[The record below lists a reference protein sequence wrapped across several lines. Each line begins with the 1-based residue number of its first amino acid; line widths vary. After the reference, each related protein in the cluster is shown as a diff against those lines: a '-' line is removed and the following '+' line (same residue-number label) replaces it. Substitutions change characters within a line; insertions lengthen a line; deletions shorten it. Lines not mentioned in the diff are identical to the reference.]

1 MLSKMNLYA
10 TDADL
15 AENQTQDFGGLG
27 EHGYFT
33 ASQFYELWEW
43 VEKRIQNEIKISIV
57 GSFGKTGLG
66 FQIKGNIIPQ
76 RHSLER
82 RSIIILTSNFNTLDS
97 SSKVPYILEFH
108 GKSVKG
114 IKLTGRKERL
124 VIISYIVEN
133 TFQKPKKKIRAF
145 SKRSL
150 FKAFEYQDRYL
161 MDWHI
166 RMYAIGKI
174 MEVGIPRY
182 AIIEG
187 MVVSRKKYRKKI
199 HLKEFHLHSDILRT
213 GEDTELPFKKSELS
227 IYLRKMRTRDYEYHY
242 FEPELVVVVLEKSRL
257 IKQNIIS
264 VRSLTIQF
272 GKRVIIDKAS
282 FDIRH
287 GSIIG
292 IIGESGAGKS
302 TTVKAMLAQ
311 VKYKGEISIMG
322 INAQETKRIAPHIG
336 FVPQDL
342 TMIYHEFN
350 AFENM
355 VHFGTQY
362 NLEEREI
369 TQKAKNILKD
379 LNMSEYMDKPVDELS
394 GGQKRRVSIAVALVH
409 DPTILILDEPTSG
422 LDPMTRFSLWRF
434 LDRINKL
441 YGITLIV
448 ISHYLD
454 EIEYSDKS
462 AIYLKG
468 IGFFDYESPEE
479 LKKKLP
485 GGGMALEITLKHIDI
500 SANSILEDIPHVE
513 AVIQRGVRLRV
524 LSNIHTEE
532 LKIIVER
539 KLKQEG
545 IAVYSLTAEIEVDMM
560 DYFTYFSRKLG
571 SGKLLGEDNE
581 KTKKKRKDSK
591 KKKFSD
597 AQNQNKEEE
606 PNED

>member
-1 MLSKMNLYA
+1 MLFKMNLYA

-15 AENQTQDFGGLG
+15 TGNNNQDFGGLG

-33 ASQFYELWEW
+33 ASQFEELWEW
-43 VEKRIQNEIKISIV
+43 VDKRIQNMLNISII
-57 GSFGKTGLG
+57 GTYGKTGMG
-66 FQIKGNIIPQ
+66 FQLKGRIIPQ

-82 RSIIILTSNFNTLDS
+82 KSLIILSSNFETSDS
-97 SSKVPYILEFH
+97 SSSIPYILEIH

-114 IKLTGRKERL
+114 LKIQGRKEKL
-124 VIISYIVEN
+124 LIINYVVEN
-133 TFQKPKKKIRAF
+133 TFQKPKKKMRAF
-145 SKRSL
+145 SKRYL
-150 FKAFEYQDRYL
+150 FRAFEYQDRYL
-161 MDWHI
+161 VDWHI
-166 RMYAIGKI
+166 RMVAIGKI
-174 MEVGIPRY
+174 MEVGIPQY
-182 AIIEG
+182 SIIDG
-187 MVVSRKKYRKKI
+187 MVVSRKKYKKKI
-199 HLKEFHLHSDILRT
+199 HLKDFHLHSDFLRT
-213 GEDTELPFKKSELS
+213 GDDSELPFKKAELS

-264 VRSLTIQF
+264 VRNLTVKF

-302 TTVKAMLAQ
+302 TTVKSMLAQ
-311 VKYKGEISIMG
+311 VPYKGEISIMG

-362 NLEEREI
+362 NLEEQEI

-379 LNMSEYMDKPVDELS
+379 LNMSRYMEKPVEELS

-468 IGFFDYESPEE
+468 IGFFDYDSPEG

-485 GGGMALEITLKHIDI
+485 GGGMALEITLMDIDLR
-500 SANSILEDIPHVE
+500 ANEILEKIPHVE

-532 LKIIVER
+532 MKIIVER
-539 KLKQEG
+539 HLREAG

-571 SGKLLGEDNE
+571 SGKNMIETNE
-581 KTKKKRKDSK
+581 K
-591 KKKFSD
+591 
-597 AQNQNKEEE
+597 NKQKHINSELEHKNSQKQIDEENPDE
-606 PNED
+606 I

>member
-1 MLSKMNLYA
+1 MNLYA

-15 AENQTQDFGGLG
+15 TGNNNQDFGGLG

-33 ASQFYELWEW
+33 ASQFEELWEW
-43 VEKRIQNEIKISIV
+43 VDKRIQNMLNISII
-57 GSFGKTGLG
+57 GTYGKTGMG
-66 FQIKGNIIPQ
+66 FQLKGRIIPQ

-82 RSIIILTSNFNTLDS
+82 KSLIILSSNFETSDS
-97 SSKVPYILEFH
+97 SSSIPYILEIH

-114 IKLTGRKERL
+114 LKIQGRKEKL
-124 VIISYIVEN
+124 LIINYVVEN
-133 TFQKPKKKIRAF
+133 TFQKPKKKMRAF
-145 SKRSL
+145 SKRYL
-150 FKAFEYQDRYL
+150 FRAFEYQDRYL
-161 MDWHI
+161 VDWHI
-166 RMYAIGKI
+166 RMVAIGKI
-174 MEVGIPRY
+174 MEVGIPQY
-182 AIIEG
+182 SIIDG
-187 MVVSRKKYRKKI
+187 MVVSRKKYKKKI
-199 HLKEFHLHSDILRT
+199 HLKDFHLHSDFLRT
-213 GEDTELPFKKSELS
+213 GDDSELPFKKAELS

-264 VRSLTIQF
+264 VRNLTVKF

-302 TTVKAMLAQ
+302 TTVKSMLAQ
-311 VKYKGEISIMG
+311 VPYKGEISIMG

-362 NLEEREI
+362 NLEEQEI

-379 LNMSEYMDKPVDELS
+379 LNMSRYMEKPVEELS

-468 IGFFDYESPEE
+468 IGFFDYDSPEG

-485 GGGMALEITLKHIDI
+485 GGGMALEITLMDIDLR
-500 SANSILEDIPHVE
+500 ANEILEKIPHVE

-532 LKIIVER
+532 MKIIVER
-539 KLKQEG
+539 HLREAG

-571 SGKLLGEDNE
+571 SGKNMIETNE
-581 KTKKKRKDSK
+581 K
-591 KKKFSD
+591 
-597 AQNQNKEEE
+597 NKQKHINSELEHKNSQKQIDEENPDE
-606 PNED
+606 I

>member
-1 MLSKMNLYA
+1 MNLYA
-10 TDADL
+10 TEADL
-15 AENQTQDFGGLG
+15 TGNNNQDFGGLG

-33 ASQFYELWEW
+33 ASQFEELWEW
-43 VEKRIQNEIKISIV
+43 VDKRIQNMLYISII
-57 GSFGKTGLG
+57 GTYGKTGMG
-66 FQIKGNIIPQ
+66 FQLKGRIIPQ

-82 RSIIILTSNFNTLDS
+82 KSLIILSSNFETSDS
-97 SSKVPYILEFH
+97 SSSIPYILEIH

-114 IKLTGRKERL
+114 LKIQGRKEKL
-124 VIISYIVEN
+124 LIINYVVEN
-133 TFQKPKKKIRAF
+133 TFQKPKKKMRAF
-145 SKRSL
+145 SKRYL
-150 FKAFEYQDRYL
+150 FRAFEYQDRYL
-161 MDWHI
+161 VDWHI
-166 RMYAIGKI
+166 RMVAIGKI
-174 MEVGIPRY
+174 MEVGIPQHS
-182 AIIEG
+182 IIDG
-187 MVVSRKKYRKKI
+187 MVVSRKKYKKKI
-199 HLKEFHLHSDILRT
+199 HLKDFHLHSDFLRT
-213 GEDTELPFKKSELS
+213 GDDSELPFKKAELS

-264 VRSLTIQF
+264 VRNLTVKF

-302 TTVKAMLAQ
+302 TTVKSMLAQ
-311 VKYKGEISIMG
+311 VPYKGEISIMG

-362 NLEEREI
+362 NLEEQEI

-379 LNMSEYMDKPVDELS
+379 LNMSRYMEKPVEELS

-468 IGFFDYESPEE
+468 IGFFDYDSPEG

-485 GGGMALEITLKHIDI
+485 GGGMALEITLMDIDLR
-500 SANSILEDIPHVE
+500 ANEILEKIPHVE

-532 LKIIVER
+532 MKIIVER
-539 KLKQEG
+539 HLREAG

-571 SGKLLGEDNE
+571 SGKNMIETNE
-581 KTKKKRKDSK
+581 K
-591 KKKFSD
+591 
-597 AQNQNKEEE
+597 NKQKHINSELEHKNSQKQIDEENPDE
-606 PNED
+606 I